1 MIEVTSTSSQ
11 KVHFS
16 TCEFLINE
24 RTYIYLKMK
33 IYINWN
39 CVAIR
44 AIVFSVS
51 TTHLIEKGLE
61 LKRLCMGPPW
71 IQTPVTG
78 PDESLQLGLDH
89 DMGFHVFNLN

>member
-1 MIEVTSTSSQ
+1 M
-11 KVHFS
+11 
-16 TCEFLINE
+16 C
-24 RTYIYLKMK
+24 TYLPIFKDED
-33 IYINWN
+33 IFIIFVITHWN
-39 CVAIR
+39 CAAVWAV
-44 AIVFSVS
+44 VFSVS
-51 TTHLIEKGLE
+51 TTDLIGKGLE